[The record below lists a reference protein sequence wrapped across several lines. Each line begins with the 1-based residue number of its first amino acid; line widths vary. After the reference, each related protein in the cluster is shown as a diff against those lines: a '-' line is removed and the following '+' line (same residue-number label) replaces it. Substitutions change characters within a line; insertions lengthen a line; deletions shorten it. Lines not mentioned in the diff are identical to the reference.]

1 MTYLLSL
8 GAVSTD
14 GMLGYLENALAL
26 CRRRKIGF
34 CFLLHAPDF
43 LDSTDLPGLEFLP
56 HRGLSVRR
64 KLDLITR
71 VLEAASAFFRLMPLE
86 DYARVVL
93 SPAGSV
99 APSSGL
105 PDRSLSFQGER
116 P

>member
-1 MTYLLSL
+1 
-8 GAVSTD
+8 
-14 GMLGYLENALAL
+14 
-26 CRRRKIGF
+26 
-34 CFLLHAPDF
+34 
-43 LDSTDLPGLEFLP
+43 
-56 HRGLSVRR
+56 
-64 KLDLITR
+64 
-71 VLEAASAFFRLMPLE
+71 MPLE